1 VTNTA
6 TVLSDQLG
14 PKTAQAIVNLEHPTH
29 GRESGPNYGGYGGY
43 GGVFVPV
50 PMLCSESCGYDSE
63 PSGTTEVSNSD
74 SNSCDV
80 KVSSSKGSKA
90 YLSKD
95 KHKNHSKNHKAEKKH
110 SKHHKAAKK
119 SLSVS

>member
-1 VTNTA
+1 MTNTA

-63 PSGTTEVSNSD
+63 PSGTTEVSNL
-74 SNSCDV
+74 NSHE
-80 KVSSSKGSKA
+80 S
-90 YLSKD
+90 
-95 KHKNHSKNHKAEKKH
+95 
-110 SKHHKAAKK
+110 
-119 SLSVS
+119 